1 MTQTRDKLRSLF
13 LTALLVVSAVG
24 TSVAFSGAAA
34 AANATS
40 ITLSDNQNGATD
52 VTYELDA
59 TLESSGDLEDINID
73 LGNGADASDVDS
85 GDVSVS
91 VGSVDSV
98 SSGSETVDIT
108 LSSAQSVN
116 AGDTVNVDID
126 NVDNDQSGSHSASVD
141 YLDTSDDSIDSF
153 SETYS
158 ITGSSD
164 RERIGEA
171 DEPWASNGGPYW
183 QGQELFLKNADDP
196 NAEYNIR
203 EADGDDIETFVSDLS
218 LDENG
223 EAVVDTGN
231 VGGQELEGE
240 YVVTKN
246 GNAVEFDSNGEA
258 VDTDADVSDASIEVT
273 PQGFPAEFEEETI
286 TENLAEIE
294 FSSNRA
300 GYDLVVASDGLD
312 SGELENIF
320 TNFTRVSNPT
330 EDDDEEIT
338 IRVDQT
344 TDTRDLDFSDV
355 ESDDYTFEFEVNDTT
370 GSDEATITVSQ
381 PDDAEAAFLGD
392 GVYETAQGGVA
403 EIPIE
408 LENSDTAKINLGYDG
423 QVYNETVE
431 GADDDDDDRVTLRV
445 NTYLAGRQSLE
456 EGDPTDLD
464 DGDNGNPDIARAYSL
479 ADDDDEILSVSRL
492 GNGIGSPPLAADF
505 YDVNVSVGDTELAVA
520 AMNIQ
525 EAGDDDLQSWTA
537 PQRTFNEIDDQE
549 EFFEARDED
558 ELLSEADQIAQGDT
572 LVYQVESSS
581 LIGALEAETD
591 GDDYGDGLATLMDDN
606 DDVVEADAFTF
617 RMEQEDPDANREPKH
632 LDLQDTADRGGLT
645 VIPDNG
651 NSSVY
656 LIFDTDQMNMD
667 RGDNDNDLS
676 IGTDSYET
684 NYTIGPES
692 GIPDEDEKI
701 TVTDTF
707 DMVERDL
714 EFETNDDDIIEV
726 RAEPEQLI
734 AGETSV
740 APGTEIRLRLRGTE
754 DDAPFLKDPTVT
766 VSDGGN
772 FSALVDFSDQPG
784 NTSWEAEASQ
794 FDGTTTGL
802 ILPPRTASIEFSEQ
816 STFGTQVT
824 VDSVDTSDGGFVAI
838 HRDSATGEVVGNS
851 DLLENGTVENLA
863 ITINADLEDG
873 ETLYAVPHYDDNED
887 GDFSEGIDPAYE
899 DNGSPVNA
907 SASVQIRTP
916 TPTTTAPPTT
926 TSPPPTTTTTT
937 VITANTTTAP
947 DDDDDDEETTTTTGP
962 GLTVGI
968 ALLALLAAALLA
980 ARRHE

>member
-24 TSVAFSGAAA
+24 TTVAFSGAAA
-34 AANATS
+34 AAANES
-40 ITLSDNQNGATD
+40 FEFDPSDGNNVGDD
-52 VTYELDA
+52 VTYRLSADMTGSGSFSQIEVDLDD
-59 TLESSGDLEDINID
+59 GPDLSD
-73 LGNGADASDVDS
+73 LDDG
-85 GDVSVS
+85 SVS
-91 VGSVDSV
+91 VTGVSPSVDTV
-98 SSGSETVDIT
+98 STSGSTVTATLDGTASVNPGDEVEVEIADIT
-108 LSSAQSVN
+108 
-116 AGDTVNVDID
+116 
-126 NVDNDQSGSHSASVD
+126 NDQAGTYTASVD
-141 YLDTSDDSIDSF
+141 LEYDSF
-153 SETYS
+153 SVEYS
-158 ITGSSD
+158 IAGSSD
-164 RERIGEA
+164 RVRFDDA
-171 DEPWASNGGPYW
+171 DAAWASNGGPFW
-183 QGQELFLKNADDP
+183 QGQELFLKNENDP
-196 NAEYNIR
+196 DAEYTLR
-203 EADGDDIETFVSDLS
+203 EADDGDTGTFISDIS

-223 EAVVDTGN
+223 EAIIDTGS
-231 VGGQELEGE
+231 VGGGQELEGE
-240 YVVTKN
+240 YVIVKN

-258 VDTDADVSDASIEVT
+258 VDTDADVSDASVEVT
-273 PQGFPAEFEEETI
+273 PQSLSVEFDESTI
-286 TENLAEIE
+286 TENLVE
-294 FSSNRA
+294 FTFNSNRGA
-300 GYDLVVASDGLD
+300 YDVIVSSEDLD
-312 SGELENIF
+312 RDELSGIF
-320 TNFTRVSNPT
+320 TNFTQKPSDDFEDAD
-330 EDDDEEIT
+330 EDDLVV
-338 IRVDQT
+338 RVEDT
-344 TDTRDLDFSDV
+344 DDTRDLDFSDI
-355 ESDDYTFEFEVNDTT
+355 ESDDYTFEFSVPDTT
-370 GSDEATITVSQ
+370 AEDDASISVSQ
-381 PDDAEAAFLGD
+381 AEDAEASFLGD
-392 GVYETAQGGVA
+392 GIYETAQGGVA

-431 GADDDDDDRVTLRV
+431 IEDDDDDDRVTLRV
-445 NTYLAGRQSLE
+445 NTYLAGRQTLG

-464 DGDNGNPDIARAYSL
+464 DGEDGDPDIARAYSL
-479 ADDDDEILSVSRL
+479 VDDDDEILSVSRL
-492 GNGIGSPPLAADF
+492 GDGIGSPPLAASG
-505 YDVNVSVGDTELAVA
+505 YDVNVSVGETELDVA
-520 AMNIQ
+520 LLDVR

-558 ELLSEADQIAQGDT
+558 ELLSEANRIAQGDT
-572 LVYQVESSS
+572 LVYQIESSS

-591 GDDYGDGLATLMDDN
+591 GDDYGEGLADLVDDS
-606 DDVVEADAFTF
+606 DDVVEANAFTF
-617 RMEQEDPDANREPKH
+617 RMEQENPTANREPKH
-632 LDLQDTADRGGLT
+632 LDIQDTSDRGGLT

-667 RGDNDNDLS
+667 RGDNDNDLGV
-676 IGTDSYET
+676 GTDSYET

-707 DMVERDL
+707 QMVEREL
-714 EFETNDDDIIEV
+714 EFDTSANDLIEV

-794 FDGTTTGL
+794 FDGKTDGI
-802 ILPPRTASIEFSEQ
+802 ILPPRSASIEFVEQ

-824 VDSVDTSDGGFVAI
+824 VDSVNTSDGGFVAI
-838 HRDSATGEVVGNS
+838 HRDSATGEVVGTS
-851 DLLENGTVENLA
+851 DLLDSGTVENLG

-887 GDFSEGIDPAYE
+887 GEFSEGIDPAYQR
-899 DNGSPVNA
+899 DGSPVNA
-907 SASVQIRTP
+907 SANVQIRTP

-926 TSPPPTTTTTT
+926 TTEPPTTTTTT
-937 VITANTTTAP
+937 VEITPNATTAP
-947 DDDDDDEETTTTTGP
+947 EEEETTTTTGP

-968 ALLALLAAALLA
+968 ALLALLATALLA
-980 ARRHE
+980 ARRRE

>member
-24 TSVAFSGAAA
+24 TTVAFSGAAA
-34 AANATS
+34 AATNTS
-40 ITLSDNQNGATD
+40 FSADDDSNGATTTYTVEADIEQSSDLNPVSIEFGGGVDLSDLDENSID
-52 VTYELDA
+52 VTA
-59 TLESSGDLEDINID
+59 SGDTTVSGFSVTNGDTIEFDVATSVGPGDSITIDIDDVTNDQPGTYTANID
-73 LGNGADASDVDS
+73 FGG
-85 GDVSVS
+85 
-91 VGSVDSV
+91 
-98 SSGSETVDIT
+98 
-108 LSSAQSVN
+108 
-116 AGDTVNVDID
+116 
-126 NVDNDQSGSHSASVD
+126 
-141 YLDTSDDSIDSF
+141 DSF
-153 SETYS
+153 SSDYS

-164 RERIGEA
+164 RERLSEA
-171 DEPWASNGGPYW
+171 DETWTSNGGPYW
-183 QGQELFLKNADDP
+183 QGQKLFLKNADDP
-196 NAEYNIR
+196 NAEYQLR
-203 EADGDDIETFVSDLS
+203 EVDDGDIESFISDIT

-223 EAVVDTGN
+223 EAVIDTASVG
-231 VGGQELEGE
+231 GGQELEGD
-240 YVVTKN
+240 YVVVKN
-246 GNAVEFDSNGEA
+246 GDAVEFDSDGEA
-258 VDTDADVSDASIEVT
+258 VDENANPDDASAEIT
-273 PQGFPAEFEEETI
+273 IQSLSAEFDEETI
-286 TENLAEIE
+286 TEDLAE
-294 FSSNRA
+294 FTLDSNRG
-300 GYDLVVASDGLD
+300 GYDVVVSSDGLD
-312 SGELENIF
+312 SDELEGIF
-320 TNFTRVSNPT
+320 TNFTVVDNPDD
-330 EDDDEEIT
+330 DDDEEIT
-338 IRVDQT
+338 IRVT
-344 TDTRDLDFSDV
+344 GTSDTRDLDFSDI
-355 ESDDYTFEFEVNDTT
+355 ESDDYTFEFQVNDTAAN
-370 GSDEATITVSQ
+370 DDATITVSQ
-381 PDDAEAAFLGD
+381 AEDAEASFLGD

-431 GADDDDDDRVTLRV
+431 VEDDDDDDRVTLRV

-464 DGDNGNPDIARAYSL
+464 DGDPDIARAYSL

-492 GNGIGSPPLAADF
+492 GDGIGSPPLAASF

-537 PQRTFNEIDDQE
+537 PERTFNEIDDQE

-591 GDDYGDGLATLMDDN
+591 GDDYGEGLANLVDDS
-606 DDVVEADAFTF
+606 DDVVEANAFTF

-632 LDLQDTADRGGLT
+632 LDIQDTSDRGGLT

-667 RGDNDNDLS
+667 RGDNDNDLGV
-676 IGTDSYET
+676 GTDSYET

-707 DMVERDL
+707 DMVEREL
-714 EFETNDDDIIEV
+714 EFETNNDDVIEV

-740 APGTEIRLRLRGTE
+740 APNTEIRLRLRGTE

-766 VSDGGN
+766 VSEGGN
-772 FSALVDFSDQPG
+772 FSTLVDFSDQPG
-784 NTSWEAEASQ
+784 NTSWEAEASR
-794 FDGTTTGL
+794 FDGTTTGI
-802 ILPPRTASIEFSEQ
+802 ILPPRTASIEFEEQ

-838 HRDSATGEVVGNS
+838 HRDSPTGDVVGTS
-851 DLLENGTVENLA
+851 DLLDNGTVEN
-863 ITINADLEDG
+863 IGISINADLEDG
-873 ETLYAVPHYDDNED
+873 ETLYAVPHFDDNDD
-887 GDFSEGIDPAYE
+887 GEFSEGIDPAYE
-899 DNGSPVNA
+899 SNGSAVNA
-907 SASVQIRTP
+907 SATIQIRTP
-916 TPTTTAPPTT
+916 TPTTTTTAPPTT
-926 TSPPPTTTTTT
+926 TSPPPTTTTT

-947 DDDDDDEETTTTTGP
+947 EDDEEETTTTTGP